1 MRIIGVSKDV
11 WESGMSSRESAASY
25 RLYAVYCAEKAREF
39 LEPGRKLAL
48 LAMAQAWSRLAEQV
62 DKSARYDADLAGDL
76 AGNSAGPVRAEGPAD
91 VGGNQTIC

>member
-1 MRIIGVSKDV
+1 
-11 WESGMSSRESAASY
+11 MSSRELAACY
-25 RLYAVYCAEKAREF
+25 RLYAAYCAEKAQEL

-76 AGNSAGPVRAEGPAD
+76 TGDLAEPVKAEGPAD
-91 VGGNQTIC
+91 AGSDQTI